1 MPCELEC
8 NRHFSKIKGNKVIKT
23 CTGFESDGHRL
34 TALDNILNRVSA
46 RTLSNPI
53 PSKDEMETVYKAAL
67 RAPDHA
73 WLRTSSFIEVK
84 EDGLDKLSDIFFNF
98 GKTIPNIADEVL
110 EKYKNAPYR
119 APMIIILVN
128 TFKEHPKV
136 PPIEQKLSTAAAAQN
151 IMLALNA
158 MNYACIW
165 RTGKMAF
172 NKVVQENLN
181 LKDHQ
186 EILGY
191 LYVGTE
197 VGNKKKIP
205 NLEIDDFVSYL

>member
-1 MPCELEC
+1 MDALE
-8 NRHFSKIKGNKVIKT
+8 
-23 CTGFESDGHRL
+23 
-34 TALDNILNRVSA
+34 NILNRVSA
-46 RTLSNPI
+46 RSLVEPH
-53 PSKDEMETVYKAAL
+53 PSKKEMDIVYKAAL

-84 EDGLDKLSDIFFNF
+84 GESLNKLSNIFVKYGKSVPDIS
-98 GKTIPNIADEVL
+98 DEIL
-110 EKYKNAPYR
+110 DKYKNAPYR

-136 PPIEQKLSTAAAAQN
+136 PAIEQKLSTATAAQN

-158 MNYACIW
+158 MKYSCIW

-172 NKVVQENLN
+172 NELIQKELGLDNN
-181 LKDHQ
+181 Q

-191 LYVGTE
+191 LYIGTE
-197 VGNKKKIP
+197 SGEKKKIP
-205 NLEIDDFVSYL
+205 NLDIDDFVSYL

>member
-1 MPCELEC
+1 
-8 NRHFSKIKGNKVIKT
+8 
-23 CTGFESDGHRL
+23 
-34 TALDNILNRVSA
+34 
-46 RTLSNPI
+46 
-53 PSKDEMETVYKAAL
+53 
-67 RAPDHA
+67 
-73 WLRTSSFIEVK
+73 
-84 EDGLDKLSDIFFNF
+84 
-98 GKTIPNIADEVL
+98 
-110 EKYKNAPYR
+110 
-119 APMIIILVN
+119 
-128 TFKEHPKV
+128 
-136 PPIEQKLSTAAAAQN
+136 
-151 IMLALNA
+151 MLALNA

-172 NKVVQENLN
+172 NKAIQENLN